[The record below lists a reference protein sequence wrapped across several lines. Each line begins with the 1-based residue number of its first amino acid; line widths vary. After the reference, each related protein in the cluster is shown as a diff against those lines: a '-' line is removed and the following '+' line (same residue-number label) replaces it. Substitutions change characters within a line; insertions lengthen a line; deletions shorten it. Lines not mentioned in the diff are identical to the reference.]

1 MPFTRISL
9 KESKSPAYLQAVA
22 DSLDRAL
29 VEAFEVPEN
38 DRFVVLH
45 QHRDGELIFDRSY
58 RGGPRSDDF
67 ILFHITTG
75 RTRSPD
81 TTTRFFRQ
89 LVDNLQ
95 AAPGVRP
102 EDVMIVI
109 ANSTFDDWSF
119 ASGQPASKPLEHR
132 AEKWGPIFRESDA
145 AAKSEMER

>member
-1 MPFTRISL
+1 MMMPPYPSLVNINHGGAAMPFTRISL
-9 KESKSPAYLQAVA
+9 KEGKSPAYLQAVA

-29 VEAFEVPEN
+29 VDAFEVPEN
-38 DRFVVLH
+38 DRFAVIH

-75 RTRSPD
+75 RTRSAD
-81 TTTRFFRQ
+81 TTARFFRR

-95 AAPGVRP
+95 AVPGVRP

-119 ASGQPASKPLEHR
+119 ASGQPASKP
-132 AEKWGPIFRESDA
+132 
-145 AAKSEMER
+145 METAR

>member
-9 KESKSPAYLQAVA
+9 KEGKSPAYLQAVA

-29 VEAFEVPEN
+29 VDAFEVPEN
-38 DRFVVLH
+38 DRFVAIH
-45 QHRDGELIFDRSY
+45 QHRDGELIFDRNY

-67 ILFHITTG
+67 ILFHVTTG
-75 RTRSPD
+75 RTRSAD
-81 TTTRFFRQ
+81 TAARFYRR

-95 AAPGVRP
+95 ASPGVRP

-119 ASGQPASKPLEHR
+119 ASGHPASKPLEHR
-132 AEKWGPIFRESDA
+132 AEKWVPVFRESDA
-145 AAKSEMER
+145 ATNSETAR